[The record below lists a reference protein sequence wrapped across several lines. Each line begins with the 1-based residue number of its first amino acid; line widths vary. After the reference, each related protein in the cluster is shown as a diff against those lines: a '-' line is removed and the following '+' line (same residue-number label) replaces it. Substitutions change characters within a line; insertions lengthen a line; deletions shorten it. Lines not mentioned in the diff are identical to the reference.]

1 MVIRNTRGDYSPR
14 VNTFMEYQFEIRS
27 DSTIYF
33 TTARN
38 YAEAIKFFKMSC
50 GDLPIDG
57 VTCVG
62 HESVMDTV
70 YSHYNKNKQ
79 LEEERSY
86 YFDYMKP

>member
-1 MVIRNTRGDYSPR
+1 
-14 VNTFMEYQFEIRS
+14 MEYQFEIRS

-38 YAEAIKFFKMSC
+38 YTEAIKFFKMSC
-50 GDLPIDG
+50 GDLPIDEIN
-57 VTCVG
+57 CVG
-62 HESVMDTV
+62 HESVLDTV
-70 YSHYNKNKQ
+70 SSHYNKNKQ